1 MGRSDLDVS
10 WVNEEAEA
18 SSRIGLR
25 EVLSEKLSDMT
36 SNHVAVFLQGKMA
49 GVQQMNLHGI
59 EVLLISTGPVRAEE
73 RIAHAPHHE
82 RRGLMLAE
90 VGLPLRIAVQVGPVV
105 GLQLQLNELV
115 ALPVEPKLIVI
126 HASGV
131 IASGSRAPSVY

>member
-18 SSRIGLR
+18 SLRIGLR

-59 EVLLISTGPVRAEE
+59 EVLLISTGPVRAEK
-73 RIAHAPHHE
+73 RIA
-82 RRGLMLAE
+82 
-90 VGLPLRIAVQVGPVV
+90 
-105 GLQLQLNELV
+105 
-115 ALPVEPKLIVI
+115 
-126 HASGV
+126 
-131 IASGSRAPSVY
+131 RAPR